1 MMPLPATYL
10 KPSALPGSQYSVSWR
25 NGRRYGDRK
34 PLVLNT
40 YKDAQEHLPYADDS
54 KAVTPM
60 SEDDG
65 AIVIPVH
72 YTNLTSRHSSYTSHL
87 SRISYTSHVDV
98 YSRGLTKEDQLRS
111 RSKNMQALYF
121 EDSPDSDECILSKK
135 PNDSPFSDPHRQTV
149 VDMKDLMVV
158 NDIIEQAAGRQS
170 KESERGNYL
179 GNGYHL

>member
-1 MMPLPATYL
+1 MMSLLAKYMKSSTLASLSLPGSPFNIRRA
-10 KPSALPGSQYSVSWR
+10 SRGSQYSVSWR

-111 RSKNMQALYF
+111 RSRNIQALYF
-121 EDSPDSDECILSKK
+121 E
-135 PNDSPFSDPHRQTV
+135 
-149 VDMKDLMVV
+149 V
-158 NDIIEQAAGRQS
+158 N
-170 KESERGNYL
+170 L
-179 GNGYHL
+179 